1 MRSIKT
7 LILPALAAALA
18 LGAVSPAMAWGTPMR
33 ADTIRQQINEL
44 QRDVNRNDNR
54 DRISEREAAG
64 LRRDVA
70 GLQNQFRA
78 FNRDGLSG
86 GEMRILGNRIQNIR
100 SRLHDERRDA
110 DGRRDRHRDHHRM

>member
-7 LILPALAAALA
+7 IILPALAAVLA
-18 LGAVSPAMAWGTPMR
+18 LGAVNPAMARDTPVR
-33 ADTIRQQINEL
+33 ADMIRQQINEL
-44 QRDVNRNDNR
+44 QHDVNRNDNR

-78 FNRDGLSG
+78 FNRNGLSG
-86 GEMRILGNRIQNIR
+86 GEVRTLERRISHIR
-100 SRLHDERRDA
+100 SRLHIERRD
-110 DGRRDRHRDHHRM
+110 RDHHRM